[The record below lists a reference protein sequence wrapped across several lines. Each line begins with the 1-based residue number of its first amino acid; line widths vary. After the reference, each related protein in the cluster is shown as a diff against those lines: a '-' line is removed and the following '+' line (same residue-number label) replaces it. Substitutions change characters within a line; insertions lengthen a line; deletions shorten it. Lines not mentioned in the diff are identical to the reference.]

1 MICRALA
8 LTTHKLATLD
18 FTQNDARIAT
28 WLAAPAGSLKC
39 VNQHAGVPR
48 PSPLSPPSPGVSRA
62 RAVAPGPSGSPT
74 HRRLGGGAGGPAR
87 TSSANGSARW
97 TGTRGP
103 SPCRPPRGN
112 RERFRL
118 NRGGNRQINSALHR
132 IAITQMQHPRLSQE
146 YIAKRRAARD
156 TKTEAIRALRRRI
169 SDEVFRRLCDDD
181 QARSA
186 SDVGCLAAVA

>member
-18 FTQNDARIAT
+18 FTQNDASIAT

-39 VNQHAGVPR
+39 VNCTLGCPDHH
-48 PSPLSPPSPGVSRA
+48 LSPRFRRESQGRAPWRLDPGEVRS
-62 RAVAPGPSGSPT
+62 
-74 HRRLGGGAGGPAR
+74 HRCLGGGAGGPAR